1 MTASIGGPGLALVRG
16 PEPQR
21 PIVLT
26 SGNAARSLGHPPGLV
41 ALPHGLTLG
50 AAAELSTALA
60 LAVAHYDVDRA
71 RAIANRIDAVLDA
84 EAEGRRIPLGPG
96 LARDWFETPVGA
108 RSTTRRRTS

>member
-1 MTASIGGPGLALVRG
+1 MTASLGGPGLALVRG

-26 SGNAARSLGHPPGLV
+26 SGTTARGPGHPPGLA

-60 LAVAHYDVDRA
+60 LVVAHYDVDRA
-71 RAIANRIDAVLDA
+71 RAVANRIDAVLEA
-84 EAEGRRIPLGPG
+84 EADGRRIPLGPG
-96 LARDWFETPVGA
+96 LARDWFEAPAGT
-108 RSTTRRRTS
+108 RSTTRRRT